1 MRLHRLRVHAMV
13 ADMTA
18 TKVSGGTGET
28 TADVREWRELLARH
42 ADLTCA
48 LDRALQAGHSLGMS
62 EYEVLERLAELPEHS
77 AKVATIAKSVHLSQS
92 ALSRVIGRLEV
103 AGLVE
108 RHMCPE
114 DRRAVNVRLT
124 DEGLHRQAEAQPTQR
139 QVLAQRLHAP
149 LVKTCGPL
157 LSSGE

>member
-1 MRLHRLRVHAMV
+1 MV
-13 ADMTA
+13 GSMTA
-18 TKVSGGTGET
+18 MKVSGGPGET
-28 TADVREWRELLARH
+28 TADVSADVREWRELLARH

-114 DRRAVNVRLT
+114 DRRAINVRLT
-124 DEGLHRQAEAQPTQR
+124 EQGLQRQAEAQPTQR

-149 LVKTCGPL
+149 LVKTCEPV
-157 LSSGE
+157 LSPGE

>member
-1 MRLHRLRVHAMV
+1 MV

-42 ADLTCA
+42 SDLTCA

-124 DEGLHRQAEAQPTQR
+124 DEGLQRQAEAQPTQR
-139 QVLAQRLHAP
+139 KVLAQRLHAP
-149 LVKTCGPL
+149 LVKTCEPVPSL
-157 LSSGE
+157 GE

>member
-1 MRLHRLRVHAMV
+1 MVCAMTT
-13 ADMTA
+13 M
-18 TKVSGGTGET
+18 KVS
-28 TADVREWRELLARH
+28 ADPDEISSSASSAVREWRELLARH

-48 LDRALQAGHSLGMS
+48 LDRALQTGHELGMS

-92 ALSRVIGRLEV
+92 ALSRVIGRLET

-124 DEGLHRQAEAQPTQR
+124 DEGLRRQAEAQPTQR
-139 QVLAQRLHAP
+139 RVLAERLHAP
-149 LVKTCGPL
+149 LMKTCGPL
-157 LSSGE
+157 PSVGD

>member
-1 MRLHRLRVHAMV
+1 MV
-13 ADMTA
+13 TGMAA
-18 TKVSGGTGET
+18 TKVSVGTGET
-28 TADVREWRELLARH
+28 NADVREWRELLARH

-114 DRRAVNVRLT
+114 DRRAINVRLT
-124 DEGLHRQAEAQPTQR
+124 DEGLRLQGEAQQTQR
-139 QVLAQRLHAP
+139 RVLADRLHAP
-149 LVKTCGPL
+149 LVKTCEPL
-157 LSSGE
+157 PSTGD

>member
-1 MRLHRLRVHAMV
+1 MRLHRLRLHDNV
-13 ADMTA
+13 AAMTA
-18 TKVSGGTGET
+18 IKVSAGPGET
-28 TADVREWRELLARH
+28 SADASAAVREWRELLARH

-92 ALSRVIGRLEV
+92 ALSRVIGRLET

-124 DEGLHRQAEAQPTQR
+124 DEGLVRQTEAQPTQR
-139 QVLAQRLHAP
+139 RVLAERLHAP
-149 LVKTCGPL
+149 LVKTCNPL
-157 LSSGE
+157 